1 MLKLKYLF
9 ENFELAK
16 FALTVGLL
24 HCGRCSGCTGL
35 DGVIK
40 KQVNLKNLISGE
52 HKVIAN

>member
-16 FALTVGLL
+16 FALIVGLL
-24 HCGRCSGCTGL
+24 HCGRSSGCTGL
-35 DGVIK
+35 DGV
-40 KQVNLKNLISGE
+40 LKSQIGWKNSIFRM